1 MAIGR
6 LDGLVMIL
14 STETKGVLRILEG
27 GHVKSI
33 TSVAWSPFNR
43 FLASASLDWNV
54 IVWDLK
60 DCTRALTIRFDA
72 PVTNVQ
78 FSPITN
84 KVLVV
89 ILQTQQA
96 FLIDQ
101 RRASR
106 ISSTVSKTELGI
118 ESGDAGSI
126 LSATISA
133 DGEFIVLGTS
143 KGDLLILHLDSQ
155 RLIQRVNNGSSGI
168 REVALD
174 KSVRTLV
181 TNSNDR
187 AVRLYSFASTKP
199 AANDYDTPIEVN
211 CTLQHKFQDL
221 INRTPW
227 SGIGFSG
234 DGEYVFGGAT
244 HKAAHNI
251 YIWDRGAG
259 VLDKILQGPRDSLVN
274 VDWHPNRPMLA
285 SVSHTGAIN
294 VWFNMPTEIW
304 SAYAPGFEEL
314 EENIVYEERED
325 EFDLEDEEEVT
336 RRKKDEEEAHV
347 DILSLGPQQS
357 VLKRKKKQI
366 VPGKHVQDRME
377 IDEEKMANSNSE
389 SQFEEDD
396 FNDDDDEAFAI
407 PVRISL
413 DVPDLEVDQD

>member
-1 MAIGR
+1 MAMGR
-6 LDGLVMIL
+6 MDGLVMIL

-33 TSVAWSPFNR
+33 TSVAWSPYNR

-60 DCTRALTIRFDA
+60 DCSRAHTIRFDA
-72 PVTNVQ
+72 PVTSVQ
-78 FSPITN
+78 FSPMTN

-89 ILQTQQA
+89 VLQTQQA

-101 RRASR
+101 RRRSDESEGNS
-106 ISSTVSKTELGI
+106 SSTKRTELGI

-126 LSATISA
+126 LSATISP
-133 DGEFIVLGTS
+133 DGECIVLGTS
-143 KGDLLILHLDSQ
+143 KGDLLLLHLDTQ
-155 RLIQRVNNGSSGI
+155 QLIERINSGSSGV

-174 KSVRTLV
+174 KSGRTLV

-187 AVRLYSFASTKP
+187 AVRWYSFASTKS
-199 AANDYDTPIEVN
+199 AASQENDAIPIQVN

-357 VLKRKKKQI
+357 VLKRRRQ
-366 VPGKHVQDRME
+366 VSNRME
-377 IDEEKMANSNSE
+377 VDGEADMTNGKLM
-389 SQFEEDD
+389 EDS
-396 FNDDDDEAFAI
+396 DDDDDNEAFVI

-413 DVPDLEVDQD
+413 DVPDLEIDQD